1 MLSRRAR
8 INWRPPAHARLCFP
22 RLLDKCKEEGSR
34 VLVFSQMTR
43 MLDVLEDYCWY
54 RGHKYCRIDG
64 GIAGDTREEM
74 IDNFMQEDSDKFL
87 FLLSTRAGGLGLNL
101 QKANVVVLFDSDW
114 NPQVGLLLL
123 PRQNLLFFSSFHQS
137 SSLPLRIV
145 CLIMY
150 SIFLSPQ
157 VDIQAM
163 DRAHRIGQTKP
174 VTVYRFV
181 TENSIEVKNPPPGAR
196 CRAAT

>member
-1 MLSRRAR
+1 MLSRRAL
-8 INWRPPAHARLCFP
+8 IKWRLPAHARICLP

-123 PRQNLLFFSSFHQS
+123 PRQNFFFLVSSIVIFAAPHRM
-137 SSLPLRIV
+137 LDYVLDIPLAAGGHPGHGPRP
-145 CLIMY
+145 
-150 SIFLSPQ
+150 S
-157 VDIQAM
+157 
-163 DRAHRIGQTKP
+163 
-174 VTVYRFV
+174 YR
-181 TENSIEVKNPPPGAR
+181 SD
-196 CRAAT
+196 